1 MEQKILDF
9 KRRRVVCLIATMIIC
24 VCVGFVYAWSVLQNP
39 IILNYGWANSK
50 VALGYTVMIICSNV
64 IALVLGSW
72 IKKVSIRTCIL
83 VGAVLFGGGLIASG
97 FMGQLWQ
104 LYLFYGVLTGF
115 GNGLIYPQMMSY
127 VVKLFP
133 ERAGVASG
141 LGTASYGSGAV
152 IWAPTATAFIGNM
165 GVSNTFKVLGLA
177 FLIVCVAFALLLKD
191 PPEGFREA
199 LVKDK
204 PKANVASDY
213 DMNRSQMLR
222 TGKFYMIVSTFSCGL
237 VAGVIII
244 SNASPILQSALAYT
258 PAKAAIF
265 VSVFSLCNMG
275 GRFLWGS
282 LSDKIGLYNAI
293 TGVFVV
299 CVIATALLAFIGV
312 EAIMIVAM
320 GLAASCY
327 GGLASM
333 LTPLTGKTFGH
344 KNLTSNFGCMYV
356 VYGVAS
362 LIGPVL
368 ATTFKTESGGYTITF
383 LVSCILA
390 IIGLVIVQ
398 LLRKKK

>member
-1 MEQKILDF
+1 MKQEILDF
-9 KRRRVVCLIATMIIC
+9 KRRRIICLIATLIIC

-39 IILNYGWANSK
+39 IIEQYGWENSK

-104 LYLFYGVLTGF
+104 LYIFYGVLTGF

-152 IWAPTATAFIGNM
+152 IWAPAATAFIGQM
-165 GVSNTFKVLGLA
+165 GVSSTFKVLGLV
-177 FLIVCVAFALLLKD
+177 FLIVCVAFAMLLKD

-199 LVKDK
+199 LVETKYS
-204 PKANVASDY
+204 VAVDSVN
-213 DMNRSQMLR
+213 DMTRGQMLKTR
-222 TGKFYMIVSTFSCGL
+222 AFYLIVATFSCGL

-244 SNASPILQSALAYT
+244 SNASPILQSALAYS
-258 PAKAAIF
+258 PERAALF

-293 TGVFVV
+293 TGVFIV
-299 CVIATALLAFIGV
+299 CVVATALMAFVNI
-312 EAIMIVAM
+312 EIIMLIAM

-327 GGLASM
+327 GGLASN
-333 LTPLTGKTFGH
+333 LTPLTGKMFGH

-356 VYGVAS
+356 VYGFAS

-390 IIGLVIVQ
+390 LIGLVIVQ
-398 LLRKKK
+398 LLRRKK